1 VERLCRAVALAPD
14 KDARAAGL
22 PLLARAA
29 GALGNGALFDL
40 VLRETDDL
48 LSRVE
53 HTSLGS
59 APIGK
64 LRCPVWCRPDRA
76 VIYAVLY
83 GFG

>member
-1 VERLCRAVALAPD
+1 LTEARHAPAPLVNYALPAF
-14 KDARAAGL
+14 RSW
-22 PLLARAA
+22 
-29 GALGNGALFDL
+29 
-40 VLRETDDL
+40 LRETDDL

-64 LRCPVWCRPDRA
+64 PRCPVWCRPDRA